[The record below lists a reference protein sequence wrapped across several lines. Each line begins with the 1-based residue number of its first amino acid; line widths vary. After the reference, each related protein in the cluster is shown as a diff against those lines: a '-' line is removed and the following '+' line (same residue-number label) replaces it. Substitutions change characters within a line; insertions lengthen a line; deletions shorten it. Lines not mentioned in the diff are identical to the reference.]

1 MENIQNILNLIRTG
15 EQQEE
20 AVDLIGEYL
29 EDLFRRNKEIV
40 QMSFKSGFTKDF
52 ANKIAENLNIM
63 GISENQQ
70 ESEKFLNQLLEEVK
84 KMKKIKLTIS
94 FIPQDQLIEK
104 LSFWAKNNF
113 SEKVIFELTVDPKIV
128 GGAIVISPE
137 GEYKDY
143 SLLRKIEKYFSLAE
157 TTAVI

>member
-1 MENIQNILNLIRTG
+1 MLLIMRRKKVRFRMENIQNILNLIRTG

-94 FIPQDQLIEK
+94 FIPQDQLI
-104 LSFWAKNNF
+104 
-113 SEKVIFELTVDPKIV
+113 
-128 GGAIVISPE
+128 
-137 GEYKDY
+137 
-143 SLLRKIEKYFSLAE
+143 
-157 TTAVI
+157 